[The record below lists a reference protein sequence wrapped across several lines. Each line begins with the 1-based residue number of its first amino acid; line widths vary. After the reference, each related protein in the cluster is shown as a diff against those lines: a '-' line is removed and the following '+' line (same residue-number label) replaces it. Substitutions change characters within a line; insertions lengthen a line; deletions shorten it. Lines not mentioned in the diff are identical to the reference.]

1 MRARIGERWLTLAD
15 TRLSPGRHRSSV
27 MVPHSDLLSLLASHA
42 RREPS
47 FTLHLSTKVTD
58 LPRDASG
65 RVTGVT

>member
-1 MRARIGERWLTLAD
+1 
-15 TRLSPGRHRSSV
+15 

-47 FTLHLSTKVTD
+47 FTLHLSTKVTG